1 MKGIYMTER
10 MFNIG
15 YSCYVSADKVVAIAS
30 PDSSPIK
37 RLVQEA
43 KDKGALIDCTYGK
56 KTKTVIVTASDHVI
70 LSARTAE
77 YILNIKE
84 SEENE

>member
-1 MKGIYMTER
+1 MNDGML
-10 MFNIG
+10 NIG
-15 YSCYVSADKVVAIAS
+15 YSCYVSADKVVALAS

-56 KTKTVIVTASDHVI
+56 KTKTDFRI
-70 LSARTAE
+70 
-77 YILNIKE
+77 YFG
-84 SEENE
+84 